1 MENKLLK
8 AMQERMNN
16 MQEQL
21 NKCMEHKLEEI
32 QQLDNEI
39 EETVKLIETNMQMIN
54 DIESQI
60 TLMNILK
67 SQLLEQKKGLL
78 AENED
83 KMLELKE
90 LQDRRA
96 KDKLGKYIT
105 NIVMPSEKDNEEI
118 EQVATMEEMT
128 LNMSIETLE
137 NIKNTIN
144 EYKKNE

>member
-16 MQEQL
+16 IQEQL

-39 EETVKLIETNMQMIN
+39 EETVKIIETNMQMIN

-105 NIVMPSEKDNEEI
+105 NIVMPNEKDNEEI

-137 NIKNTIN
+137 NIKSIIN
-144 EYKKNE
+144 DYKKNE